1 MSAFIRRAGV
11 FLLVL
16 FAAGRAFGQSY
27 VAFEDEWRRIVE
39 TLRFSL
45 GPVKLEPLI
54 SLRDVGYDNNVY
66 YENVGVGDYTGT
78 LSLDVKAYLPFRHSL
93 ILYVEERP
101 EYNFYLHQTRER
113 LLTNTYG
120 AGLKY
125 LLFGR
130 FVLSGSFQSA
140 ESQRRQTPELGRPT
154 RDTSRLFSLGVY
166 YETARKT
173 SLGIY
178 AQSNTLSFE
187 DIQNPAGDLPLSQTL
202 NHQERSIYTE
212 FYYHVFSES
221 MFFLRGGASRYLFD
235 NAISADRDST
245 SYQAYAGLRLPR
257 AGPLRGTVAIGY
269 KTLVP
274 RLGTLASYAGIV
286 GNAEVEARFGWF
298 SLRGL
303 YQRDITFSYYDSE
316 YAYVGNRYSGGISI
330 YPASFLRLDYG
341 YETGSSDYPDVW
353 NALTSPDAAA
363 HRRDTLTIRTA
374 GIVVRLFRTTGI
386 GITYNR
392 SVWISTTVGFDRK
405 RNYIAAYVTQD
416 F

>member
-1 MSAFIRRAGV
+1 MSAFMRRAGV

-16 FAAGRAFGQSY
+16 VAAGTAFGQSY
-27 VAFEDEWRRIVE
+27 VAFDDDWRRIVE

-45 GPVKLEPLI
+45 GPIKLDPLI
-54 SLRDVGYDNNVY
+54 SLRDVGYDDNIY
-66 YENVGVGDYTGT
+66 YENSGVGDYTGT
-78 LSLDVKAYLPFRHSL
+78 LSFDVKAYLPVRHSL
-93 ILYVEERP
+93 ILYVEEKP

-130 FVLSGSFQSA
+130 FVLTGAFQSA

-154 RDTSRLFSLGVY
+154 RDTSRVFSLGLY

-173 SLGIY
+173 SLGLY
-178 AQSNTLSFE
+178 AQSNTLSYE
-187 DIQNPAGDLPLSQTL
+187 DIQTPQGDIPLSQTL
-202 NHQERSIYTE
+202 NHQERSAYME
-212 FYYHVFSES
+212 FYYRVFAES
-221 MFFLRGGASRYLFD
+221 VFFLRGGATRYIFD
-235 NAISADRDST
+235 SATATDRDST

-257 AGPLRGTVAIGY
+257 AGPLRGTIALGY

-303 YQRDITFSYYDSE
+303 YQRDIMFSYDDTE
-316 YAYVGNRYSGGISI
+316 FAYVGNRYRGGLSI
-330 YPASFLRLDYG
+330 YPFSFLRLDYG

-353 NALTSPDAAA
+353 NVPTGSGALP
-363 HRRDTLTIRTA
+363 HRRDTLTVGTA
-374 GIVVRLFRTTGI
+374 GIIVRLFRTTGI